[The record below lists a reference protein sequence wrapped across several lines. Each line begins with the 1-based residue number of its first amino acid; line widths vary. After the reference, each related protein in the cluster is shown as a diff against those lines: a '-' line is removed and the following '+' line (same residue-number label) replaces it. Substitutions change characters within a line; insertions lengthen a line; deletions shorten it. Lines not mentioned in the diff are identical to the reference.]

1 MRTPSDA
8 EALVALPCS
17 PEQVPLATAIRSTTL
32 VSSLGAVQALG
43 LGDVYF
49 EHLPPSHHGAMRELV
64 AGHWQPMSLA
74 MAHYAAVEALR
85 LPTADARANGRR
97 VADNVQNGHF
107 GTMLRVLGSA
117 VKMELVLPRF
127 PLLVGRLLQ
136 GGACAVYKTGAHEA
150 RLELHGIPIATF
162 DYVRA
167 GWSGMIEGS
176 LALVARDVRV
186 TDCSPRYPKTS
197 ARFTV
202 SWPALRDQPPVPSIP
217 PAR

>member
-1 MRTPSDA
+1 MRRDNCRLLDPSDTTEPTSGPILTDRAANRACNNPLWSIAAMRTPSDA
-8 EALVALPCS
+8 EALVELACS
-17 PEQVPLATAIRSTTL
+17 PEQVPFATAIRSTTL
-32 VSSLGAVQALG
+32 VSSLGAVQGLG

-49 EHLPPSHHGAMRELV
+49 EHLPPIHHATMRELV

-127 PLLVGRLLQ
+127 PLLVGRLVQ

-150 RLELHGIPIATF
+150 RLELHGIPIAAF

-167 GWSGMIEGS
+167 
-176 LALVARDVRV
+176 LA
-186 TDCSPRYPKTS
+186 
-197 ARFTV
+197 
-202 SWPALRDQPPVPSIP
+202 
-217 PAR
+217 